1 MSLEVRPRKIKA
13 FKYYLFLVINL
24 FQIGF
29 IIYSHIIYKLAQIYC
44 FITNWSFALSSFY
57 LFSVLICDTSLYFF
71 SSKKLEKF
79 HHFMRNTFSN
89 VAFPYNFMITIGF
102 WGILL
107 FGLIFNSETFVK
119 EGTKFTFHSIF
130 VNVHLHLGITI
141 FMLIELFLYERNEVK
156 LNWCSCISNTA
167 IYIIYC
173 TFYCIL
179 KYCYDIDPYLF
190 TGKFDW
196 WEVLIFGIGLYAIL
210 VGCVFIYNAI
220 TNRIN
225 KDSMK
230 MIDPEEDINL
240 ISGENT
246 DDSGIITPGEF

>member
-1 MSLEVRPRKIKA
+1 
-13 FKYYLFLVINL
+13 
-24 FQIGF
+24 
-29 IIYSHIIYKLAQIYC
+29 
-44 FITNWSFALSSFY
+44 
-57 LFSVLICDTSLYFF
+57 
-71 SSKKLEKF
+71 
-79 HHFMRNTFSN
+79 MRNTFSN

-102 WGILL
+102 WSILL
-107 FGLIFNSETFVK
+107 FGIIFNSETFVK

-130 VNVHLHLGITI
+130 VNLHLHLGITI
-141 FMLIELFLYERNEVK
+141 FMIIELFLYERNEVK
-156 LNWCSCISNTA
+156 LNWCSCISNTV

-196 WEVLIFGIGLYAIL
+196 WEMLILGIVIYAIL
-210 VGCVFIYNAI
+210 VGCIFIYNAI

-225 KDSMK
+225 RDSMK
-230 MIDPEEDINL
+230 MIDPEEDANL

-246 DDSGIITPGEF
+246 EDSGLITPGEF